1 MKEAADKED
10 GMLYNEPKDWL
21 LPARHFL
28 GHALLKAKKYT
39 EAVKVYKEDLKI
51 NPNNGWALTG
61 LAEALI
67 KQGKKKMA
75 MEVQRQAKAAL
86 ERSDVQISSSV

>member
-1 MKEAADKED
+1 VLLQKKKTCFHNLSTEAADKED

-39 EAVKVYKEDLKI
+39 EANKVYPEDLKI
-51 NPNNGWALTG
+51 NPGNAWA
-61 LAEALI
+61 
-67 KQGKKKMA
+67 
-75 MEVQRQAKAAL
+75 QR
-86 ERSDVQISSSV
+86 V